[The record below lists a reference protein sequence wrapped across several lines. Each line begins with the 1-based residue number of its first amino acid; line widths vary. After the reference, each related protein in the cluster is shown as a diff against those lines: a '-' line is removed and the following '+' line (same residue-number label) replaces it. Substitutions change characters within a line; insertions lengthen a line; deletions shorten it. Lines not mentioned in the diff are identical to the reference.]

1 MKWADIRR
9 TTAMVQEEL
18 GDKTALSFIVNRLN
32 DPGVTNT
39 EAIRWMQELIFIQ
52 EANPEGWTDGKELTP
67 LGSEE

>member
-1 MKWADIRR
+1 
-9 TTAMVQEEL
+9 MVQEEL
-18 GDKTALSFIVNRLN
+18 GDKTALSFIVNRMN